1 VTVPSDQLGQPRTTT
16 APAPIADATPAAPA
30 ATVAAPVQ
38 HRHHVVVVPIEKL
51 APSAKHHHVAAP
63 VHHARR
69 VVLTLTSAL
78 HKLLSRPT
86 LPGSAPLPTRP
97 IAFVPAQGVTLVP
110 PTEVPGPASVEIK
123 PTRSAGLPKSPT
135 LPPAPSSPANDAPA
149 SFAAGLSGPA
159 GGALLLVAALAAVL
173 LITPPWL
180 TSRVALAAAA
190 PVEWRRRLSLERPG

>member
-1 VTVPSDQLGQPRTTT
+1 VVVP
-16 APAPIADATPAAPA
+16 
-30 ATVAAPVQ
+30 VH
-38 HRHHVVVVPIEKL
+38 HRHHATVVLSVHKL
-51 APSAKHHHVAAP
+51 APSTPRHHVAAA
-63 VHHARR
+63 VHHARP
-69 VVLTLTSAL
+69 VVTLTSAL

-86 LPGSAPLPTRP
+86 LPVSAPLSTHP

-110 PTEVPGPASVEIK
+110 PTEVPGPSTVDLK
-123 PTRSAGLPKSPT
+123 PSRSAGLPKSPT

-149 SFAAGLSGPA
+149 SFAGGLNGPA